1 MRFVKSFVPAGL
13 ALMAALVAPTGCVTN
28 ESSFFVQHALL
39 IDEGEDCIFES
50 DLAAYSAGVLDLGV
64 LGPEDATYGIGVSV
78 ANQLASLGDPNLLRT
93 ETSYIRLEGAEI
105 SIEGLNGAPSVSAF
119 TVPLS
124 DTIPPSEGEDPGEA
138 VAYFTLVPR
147 GAIQETGTYLI
158 TMQLFGHTLG
168 GTPIEAGEFV
178 WPLDVCDGC
187 LATCDSAVPPCPF
200 QLGGDYR
207 HSCALYEDPPPRCD
221 ACPTDEP

>member
-1 MRFVKSFVPAGL
+1 MRFVKSLVPAGL
-13 ALMAALVAPTGCVTN
+13 GLVAALVAPTGCVDN

-39 IDEGEDCIFES
+39 IEEGGDCIFES
-50 DLAAYSAGVLDLGV
+50 DLPAYSAGVLDLSV
-64 LGPEDATYGIGVSV
+64 QGPAYASYGIGVSV

-124 DTIPPSEGEDPGEA
+124 DTIPPSEGEDPGESI
-138 VAYFTLVPR
+138 AYFTLVPR

-158 TMQLFGHTLG
+158 TMRLFGHTLG

-178 WPLDVCDGC
+178 WPLDVCEGC
-187 LATCDSAVPPCPF
+187 LATCEQLAPPCPF

-207 HSCALYEDPPPRCD
+207 HNCGLYANPPARCN
-221 ACPTDEP
+221 ACGDDEP